1 MHSQKSNVI
10 ALPPVIVILNN
21 NNNNNNNNNSN
32 NNSSRLRLRMNEDTS
47 QPQLRRRRFLV
58 QNP

>member
-1 MHSQKSNVI
+1 MRSQKANVI

-21 NNNNNNNNNSN
+21 NNNNNNN
-32 NNSSRLRLRMNEDTS
+32 SSRLRLRMNEDTS
-47 QPQLRRRRFLV
+47 QPQLHRRHLLV

>member
-1 MHSQKSNVI
+1 MHSQKANVI

-21 NNNNNNNNNSN
+21 NNNNNN

-47 QPQLRRRRFLV
+47 QPQLRRRHFLV

>member
-1 MHSQKSNVI
+1 MRSQKANVI

-21 NNNNNNNNNSN
+21 NNNNNN
-32 NNSSRLRLRMNEDTS
+32 SSRLRLRMNEDTS
-47 QPQLRRRRFLV
+47 QPQLHRRHLLV

>member
-1 MHSQKSNVI
+1 MHSQKANVI

-21 NNNNNNNNNSN
+21 NNNN

-47 QPQLRRRRFLV
+47 QPQLRRRHFLV

>member
-1 MHSQKSNVI
+1 MRSQKANVI

-21 NNNNNNNNNSN
+21 NNNNNNNNNS
-32 NNSSRLRLRMNEDTS
+32 SRLRLRMNEDTS
-47 QPQLRRRRFLV
+47 QPQLHRRHLLV

>member
-1 MHSQKSNVI
+1 MRSQKANVI
-10 ALPPVIVILNN
+10 ALPPVIVILLNN
-21 NNNNNNNNNSN
+21 NNNNN

-47 QPQLRRRRFLV
+47 QPQLHRRHLLV

>member
-1 MHSQKSNVI
+1 MRSQKANVI

-21 NNNNNNNNNSN
+21 NNN

-47 QPQLRRRRFLV
+47 QPQLHRRHLLV

>member
-1 MHSQKSNVI
+1 MRSQKANVI

-21 NNNNNNNNNSN
+21 NNNNNNN

>member
-1 MHSQKSNVI
+1 MRSQKANVI

-21 NNNNNNNNNSN
+21 NNNNNNNN
-32 NNSSRLRLRMNEDTS
+32 SSRLRLRMNEDTS
-47 QPQLRRRRFLV
+47 QPQLHRRHLLV